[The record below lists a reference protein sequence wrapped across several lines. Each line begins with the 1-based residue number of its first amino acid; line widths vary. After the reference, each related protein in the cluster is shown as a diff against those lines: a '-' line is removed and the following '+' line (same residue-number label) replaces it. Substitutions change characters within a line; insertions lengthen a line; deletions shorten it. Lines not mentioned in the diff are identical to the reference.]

1 MPTPMTWPQGQ
12 IFPTFGIPIDNM
24 DAFTTEDTPHPWLI
38 ALLALQGIVN
48 RERPRIFMYD
58 KNAGEG
64 ADTWAQTYGITYTIR
79 PYMEIFRKYA
89 GEADGFVLYSTQK
102 SHHYVNLAGSVA
114 SPINGIPVTRE
125 VMDALIDSGIDL
137 PLLYDLTDLPYT
149 TAEEIYT
156 YLYEAF
162 WHKNTHRLILSQR
175 PRMAA
180 YIRDLAAATGAAI
193 VFLNCRDSRS
203 EQAVYRRFLNDMEPG
218 AAIATGWYTEE
229 RSGITTAT
237 SAGLSTVPS
246 DFFANSTVY
255 AQRIPIRIRD
265 IPPTPPLENKMYVA
279 IFVSDGDNIQYV
291 EHYMR
296 QYWDKNSDTR
306 GKVAVNW
313 TISPSCADTCPG
325 MMNYYYDSATHK
337 DCFVSGPSG
346 MGYAMPC
353 NTLWED
359 IPTGNYVEDLE
370 KFGKYAAL
378 SNRYFERC
386 GLKAVTV
393 WDNMTDEQREVY
405 TKNAPSLY
413 GLTVQLFTD
422 DRESITSVHN
432 GIICKQLTPC
442 YTATREHLTRVLNRE
457 AATRF
462 DGTVPHFVAA
472 QMTVWGKITLNDL
485 YEVEQELKA
494 QYNGMVEFVR
504 ADHFF
509 QLYNEHLKQ
518 KGEYT

>member
-1 MPTPMTWPQGQ
+1 MHTPMTWPEGQ
-12 IFPTFGIPIDNM
+12 IFPTFDTPVSDM
-24 DAFTTEDTPHPWLI
+24 DAFTTENTPGEWLV

-48 RERPRIFMYD
+48 RSRPRIFMYD
-58 KNAGEG
+58 KTAGEG
-64 ADTWAQTYGITYTIR
+64 PDTWAKTHGFTYILQDKLD
-79 PYMEIFRKYA
+79 IFKKYA
-89 GEADGFVLYSTQK
+89 EEADGFVLYSTEK
-102 SHHYVNLAGSVA
+102 SWHYVNLAGSVA
-114 SPINGIPVTRE
+114 SPIDGIPVTAE
-125 VMDALIDSGIDL
+125 VMQALTEAGIDL
-137 PLLYDLTDLPYT
+137 PLLCDLTTLPYT

-162 WHKNTHRLILSQR
+162 WKNNTHRLILSQC
-175 PRMAA
+175 PHMAA

-193 VFLNCRDSRS
+193 VFLNCRDSKS

-237 SAGLSTVPS
+237 AAGLSTVPS
-246 DFFANSTVY
+246 DFFANATVY
-255 AQRIPIRIRD
+255 AQRSPIRIRE
-265 IPPTPPLENKMYVA
+265 IPPVPAVENKIYVSM
-279 IFVSDGDNIQYV
+279 FVSDGDNIQYV

-296 QYWDKNSDTR
+296 QYWDANTASR

-313 TISPSCADTCPG
+313 TISPACADTCPG
-325 MMNYYYDSATHK
+325 MMNYFYDTATEK

-346 MGYAMPC
+346 MGYAMPV

-359 IPTGNYVEDLE
+359 IPSGNYVEDIE

-386 GLKAVTV
+386 GLKAVTI
-393 WDNMTDEQREVY
+393 WDNMTDEQREAY
-405 TKNAPSLY
+405 TKNTPSLY

-432 GIICKQLTPC
+432 GTICKQLTPC
-442 YTATREHLTRVLNRE
+442 YTTTREHLSRVLFRE
-457 AATRF
+457 ADNRF
-462 DGTVPHFVAA
+462 DGTRPLFIAS
-472 QMTVWGKITLNDL
+472 QMSVWGKLTLNDL
-485 YEVEQELKA
+485 YEIEQEMKEK
-494 QYNGMVEFVR
+494 YSGKVEFVR

-509 QLYNEHLKQ
+509 KLYDQHLGTKN
-518 KGEYT
+518 